1 MRAVVYDRYGPPE
14 QVLRLEDVDEPSIG
28 DHDVLVRVRAASIN
42 SWDCDNLLGSPL
54 LSRAG
59 WGLSRPRHRILGADI
74 AGDVVTVGGSVTRFR
89 PGDQVFGDL
98 SESGW
103 GGFAEFA
110 SAHEGALER
119 KPPELGYEQAAA
131 MPQAGVMALQAVG
144 RDDGRRGT
152 GRRVL
157 VNGAGGGVGTF
168 AIQLAR
174 ASAARV
180 TGVDST
186 AKLDL
191 MRSLGAETV
200 IDYTKEDLGSVPE
213 RFDLIVDVIAR
224 RSMFVYR
231 RLLAPG
237 GRYIMIGG
245 ATNRIAQVLVFGAW
259 GAITREK
266 RMGLLV
272 HRPNQDLGRLAAL
285 AVEGEI
291 VPVIGATF
299 ELADVA
305 QALRLVLDGR
315 ALGKVVVNVA

>member
-14 QVLRLEDVDEPSIG
+14 QVLRLEDVDQPPVGE
-28 DHDVLVRVRAASIN
+28 HDVLVRVRAASVN
-42 SWDCDNLLGSPL
+42 SWDCDNLLGRPL

-59 WGLSRPRHRILGADI
+59 WGISRPRHRVLGADV
-74 AGDVVTVGGSVTRFR
+74 AGDVVAVGGSVTRFR

-98 SESGW
+98 SGSGW

-110 SAHEGALER
+110 SAREDALER

-144 RDDGRRGT
+144 RDAGRRAMA
-152 GRRVL
+152 RRVL

-174 ASAARV
+174 ASGADV

-200 IDYTKEDLGSVPE
+200 IDYTSEDLGSLPD

-224 RSMFVYR
+224 RSMSVYR

-237 GRYIMIGG
+237 GR
-245 ATNRIAQVLVFGAW
+245 
-259 GAITREK
+259 
-266 RMGLLV
+266 
-272 HRPNQDLGRLAAL
+272 
-285 AVEGEI
+285 
-291 VPVIGATF
+291 
-299 ELADVA
+299 
-305 QALRLVLDGR
+305 
-315 ALGKVVVNVA
+315 